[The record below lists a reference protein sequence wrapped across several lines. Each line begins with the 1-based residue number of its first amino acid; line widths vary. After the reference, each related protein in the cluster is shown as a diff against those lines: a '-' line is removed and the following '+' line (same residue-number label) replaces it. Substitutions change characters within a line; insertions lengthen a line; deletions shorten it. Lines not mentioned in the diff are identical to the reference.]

1 MNKTIL
7 SGRTVKELELRKT
20 QGGTSVIR
28 FTLAVDRRKKDDGT
42 DFIQCVAYGK
52 VAELMDRYVRKGHK
66 VGIIG
71 HIQTGR
77 YDKDGKTI
85 YTSDVVIDEVEFL
98 ETKKVSESPIQSDAD
113 LPF

>member
-1 MNKTIL
+1 MNKSVIT
-7 SGRTVKELELRKT
+7 GRTVKELELRKT

-77 YDKDGKTI
+77 YDKEGKTI
-85 YTSDVVIDEVEFL
+85 YTTEVIVDELEFL
-98 ETKKVSESPIQSDAD
+98 EKKQSDDFTPVESAD